1 MTEFDTFMYIQ
12 EKSHLR
18 LTADGGKE
26 GVSAVNLLENFR
38 RSSLLVRNSLQNFGA
53 QDCMLHDPVE
63 NFVLLRLP
71 GAQILSVCCQS

>member
-38 RSSLLVRNSLQNFGA
+38 RSSLLVRNSL
-53 QDCMLHDPVE
+53 
-63 NFVLLRLP
+63 
-71 GAQILSVCCQS
+71 